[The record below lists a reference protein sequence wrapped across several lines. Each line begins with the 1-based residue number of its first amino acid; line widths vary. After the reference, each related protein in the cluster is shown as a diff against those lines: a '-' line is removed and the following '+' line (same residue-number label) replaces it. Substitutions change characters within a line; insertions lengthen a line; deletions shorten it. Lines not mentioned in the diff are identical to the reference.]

1 MIRALAWDT
10 SSKSGAIVALEG
22 QKESGAVRL
31 VAELS
36 LNVEA
41 THSER
46 LLWGIHQVLEST
58 HWSLEQID
66 YFGVGVGPG
75 SFTGLRIG
83 VTTARTL
90 AHAMNKPLIPV
101 SSLAVLARSVVMRET
116 LIIAATDACKGELFS
131 LWGSSSQLQKCV
143 SSAAPSLWSPDVQE
157 GVFSPSVLQKEL
169 KNALDKM
176 GSHAQW
182 LVVGEGRNRYA
193 EMWSE
198 LPQQRECV
206 APRFAHQAQARVLG
220 EMVWDAIQQDFA
232 VESLSVLPEYLRAS
246 DAELKLKSGLLK
258 PSPVQ

>member
-10 SSKSGAIVALEG
+10 SSKSGALVALEG
-22 QKESGAVRL
+22 EGDSARL

-58 HWSLEQID
+58 QWKLEQID

-101 SSLAVLARSVVMRET
+101 SSLAVLARSVVLKDT
-116 LIIAATDACKGELFS
+116 LVIAATDACKGELFS
-131 LWGSSSQLQKCV
+131 LWGSSAQLQKCV
-143 SSAAPSLWSPDVQE
+143 CTASSPLWSPDVKE
-157 GVFSPSVLQKEL
+157 GVFSPDLFKQEL
-169 KNALDKM
+169 SRSLEKM
-176 GSHAQW
+176 GPQAQW
-182 LVVGEGRNRYA
+182 MVIGEGRRRYT
-193 EMWSE
+193 EMWNQ
-198 LPQQRECV
+198 LPLDREV
-206 APRFAHQAQARVLG
+206 QAPRFAHQVQARVLG
-220 EMVWDAIQQDFA
+220 EAIWDAIQAGFS
-232 VESLSVLPEYLRAS
+232 VESLSVFPEYLRAS

-258 PSPVQ
+258 PSPVR